1 MKPGKLETWVGGSSV
16 IIEASTPHG
25 PPVPWTWVD
34 GRTNQIPRKKIL
46 HERMGQW
53 WVNYK
58 TGVPPAFSPQTPEE
72 FFGIHLSRISKV
84 QLHWDLFFSIGGAI
98 QGAGHKKVYFFYD
111 NHITPHLIHG
121 FTPARLHGNPH
132 SNSTLFNYS
141 VNLRCA
147 AAGGLIC
154 LCS

>member
-1 MKPGKLETWVGGSSV
+1 MALVPRLGWMAEQTKFLEKKSSMKEWDNNGLTIGQVSLLPSVPG
-16 IIEASTPHG
+16 P
-25 PPVPWTWVD
+25 
-34 GRTNQIPRKKIL
+34 Q
-46 HERMGQW
+46 
-53 WVNYK
+53 VN
-58 TGVPPAFSPQTPEE
+58 

-84 QLHWDLFFSIGGAI
+84 QLHWDLFFSIEGAI
-98 QGAGHKKVYFFYD
+98 RGTGHKKVYFFYD